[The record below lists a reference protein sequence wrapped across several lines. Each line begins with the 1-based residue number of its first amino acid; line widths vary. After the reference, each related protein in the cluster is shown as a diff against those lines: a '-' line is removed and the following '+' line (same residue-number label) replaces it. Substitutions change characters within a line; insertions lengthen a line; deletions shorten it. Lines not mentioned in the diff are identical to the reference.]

1 MNNNKYSISN
11 PKTLLAAALTTALA
25 SVAQA
30 QSQSAMLEEVVVTAQ
45 KREQSLQDI
54 PIAITAF
61 GVREIEQRG
70 IQDITDIG
78 TIVPNVKIAAMPT
91 NTGKAAVSIRGSVT
105 SNPAITWEP
114 TVGIYLDNVYVG
126 KISGN
131 IFRVTELERIEV
143 LRGPQ
148 GTLYGKN
155 TIGGAVNLITTKPSG
170 EFGLFARGGY
180 GNFDYT
186 EGYLA
191 INMPALPMGG
201 LGEIKAKLSYGA
213 EQRDGLY
220 DNVRPPLDSSI
231 SNPFVPGGRIPANP
245 VARNDTFN
253 ELDRWSAR
261 TDLLWDM
268 SENLSARYTYD
279 KNDAENTS
287 SKEQLTHVDP
297 SNLNLGVPI
306 PGDLSSFIVSE
317 NRNASSISADFPSLE
332 EFDAESHTLALNYDM
347 GDIRSFGG
355 VSLRYIANRRE
366 MNFVQNDDNDGT
378 PFALFHSEIDE
389 GYEQTSHEF
398 QILGSADRFNYVLG
412 VFSFEEEAD
421 VVNPLIPLN
430 SLFGPLVLNNQ
441 YGLDAEQLAFY
452 GQADYRPPVMEDK
465 LTVTAGVRWS
475 KEQKDSYIIHPGD
488 FEGVADDEWTNV
500 APTFIV
506 AYDFTD
512 DFQAYAKY
520 SRGWKAGGFNGEAES
535 IEGFVDGYDPEEV
548 DAWEIGFKSRYMDS
562 RLQVN
567 AAAFYNDETDL
578 QVSVFTSGSS
588 ASTSI
593 RNAGEAVKKGV
604 ELEVTFQPTPD
615 LLVSANVGFL
625 DSEFKE
631 YKEFDPVLGMEVNR
645 KNERE
650 VQYAPDY
657 NFNLSGEYTFLRANW
672 GNLNGRLDYTY
683 SDNYVPYLTPEQNA
697 TSMIDGYGVLNGR
710 LSLLDIPL
718 GNDSLLSVALWGKNL
733 TDEDYRLNTI
743 PFGPWTV
750 SFFGDPRTY
759 GLEAVLRFR

>member
-1 MNNNKYSISN
+1 MNNNKYCISH
-11 PKTLLAAALTTALA
+11 PKTLLVTALATALA
-25 SVAQA
+25 SAAQA
-30 QSQSAMLEEVVVTAQ
+30 QATMLEEVVVTAQ
-45 KREQSLQDI
+45 KREQSLQET

-61 GVREIEQRG
+61 GEHEIEQRR
-70 IQDITDIG
+70 IQDVTDLG

-91 NTGKAAVSIRGSVT
+91 NTGKAAIAIRGSVT

-114 TVGIYLDNVYVG
+114 TVGIYVDNVYSG

-170 EFGLFARGGY
+170 EFGVIARGGV

-186 EGYLA
+186 DGYLSV
-191 INMPALPMGG
+191 NLPALPVGG
-201 LGEIKAKLSYGA
+201 LGDLKMKLSYGA

-220 DNVRPPLDSSI
+220 DNVAPPAGSSI
-231 SNPFVPGGRIPANP
+231 SSPFVPGARVAANP
-245 VARNDTFN
+245 RAPNDTFN

-261 TDLLWDM
+261 ADLLWDV
-268 SENLSARYTYD
+268 SESLSVRYTYD
-279 KNDAENTS
+279 KNDADNTS

-297 SNLNLGVPI
+297 NNLNLGVPI
-306 PGDLSSFIVSE
+306 PEDLSSFIVDESK
-317 NRNASSISADFPSLE
+317 NASKISADFPSLE
-332 EFDAESHTLALNYDM
+332 AFDAESHTLAMNYEVGEM
-347 GDIRSFGG
+347 GKLGS
-355 VSLRYIANRRE
+355 VSLRYIGNRRE

-389 GYEQTSHEF
+389 RYQQTSHEL
-398 QILGSADRFNYVLG
+398 QILGTSERFNYVLG
-412 VFSFEEEAD
+412 VFAFDEEAD

-430 SLFGPLVLNNQ
+430 SFFGPLVLNNQ
-441 YGLDAEQLAFY
+441 YGLEAEQLAFY
-452 GQADYRPPVMEDK
+452 GQADYRPPMLQDK
-465 LTVTAGVRWS
+465 LTVTGGVRWS
-475 KEQKDSYIIHPGD
+475 REEKDSYIVHPGD
-488 FEGVADDEWTNV
+488 FEAVADEEWTNV
-500 APTFIV
+500 APTFIL

-512 DFQAYAKY
+512 ELQAYAKY
-520 SRGWKAGGFNGEAES
+520 SKGWKAGGFNGEAES
-535 IEGFVDGYDPEEV
+535 VEGFVDGYDPEEV
-548 DAWEIGFKSRYMDS
+548 DAWEVGFKSRLMDN
-562 RLQVN
+562 RLQLN

-604 ELEVTFQPTPD
+604 ELEVTFQPTSD
-615 LLVSANVGFL
+615 LLLSANIGFL

-631 YKEFDPVLGMEVNR
+631 FNEFDPVLGMEVNR
-645 KNERE
+645 KNERS

-657 NFNLSGEYTFLRANW
+657 NFNLSGEYTFMRASW
-672 GNLNGRLDYTY
+672 GHLNGRLDYTY
-683 SDNYVPYLTPEQNA
+683 SDDYVPYLTPEQNA

-710 LSLLDIPL
+710 LSLLDIPV
-718 GNDSLLSVALWGKNL
+718 GNDNVLSVALWGKNL

-759 GLEAVLRFR
+759 GLEAVLRFQ